1 MPESNNPIHFSMA
14 DVRHK
19 RITARRAVAVGEF
32 MPGSAFAD
40 IVEQRLPKG
49 DALVLA
55 EVAGIQG
62 AKAASTLM
70 PLCHPLPI
78 EYIRTRC
85 VQLPDRQVIRV
96 YCEVGTI
103 ARTGVEMEA
112 LAGVSAALLTLYDL
126 TKPVQPALSYGNVRL
141 LFKEGGKK
149 GLWLHPD
156 GMDDAEREHYKPR
169 SPAGLAHKQAR
180 VVTLSDR
187 AYRGE
192 YQDTAGP
199 LLAKR
204 LVSLGA
210 VVAPVEVLADDPG
223 ALEEHLTALAQ
234 QGIDLVFCTGGTGP
248 GPRDYT
254 PEVLMG
260 LADKQVEGIGEMFRS
275 ESSQYTPL
283 AWLSRATAVV
293 IGSMLVIALPGSE
306 KACKQGMDILEPIL
320 AHTLD
325 MINGAGHS

>member
-1 MPESNNPIHFSMA
+1 MSESSNATHFSMA

-19 RITARRAVAVGEF
+19 RITPRRAVAVGEF
-32 MPGSAFAD
+32 MPGAAFAA

-149 GLWLHPD
+149 GLWFHPD
-156 GMDDAEREHYKPR
+156 GIDDAEREHYQPR
-169 SPAGLAHKQAR
+169 SPARLENRSAL

-187 AYRGE
+187 ASRGDYE
-192 YQDTAGP
+192 DTAGP
-199 LLAKR
+199 LLARR
-204 LVSLGA
+204 LEALGA
-210 VVAPVEVLADDPG
+210 HLKPGLLLADDP
-223 ALEEHLTALAQ
+223 ALLETRLKALAEE
-234 QGIDLVFCTGGTGP
+234 GVDLVICSGGTGP
-248 GPRDYT
+248 GPRDCT
-254 PEVLMG
+254 PDVLLR
-260 LADKQVEGIGEMFRS
+260 LADKTLDGVGEMFRA
-275 ESSQYTPL
+275 ESSQYTSL

-293 IGSMLVIALPGSE
+293 IGGMLVIALPGSE

-325 MINGAGHS
+325 MIKGAGHS